1 MTQLLQDN
9 RKAFRWMLYLLGV
22 ILFIMWLYPLAAE
35 KSASRIIQST
45 MNGVFLGAI
54 YAVIALGIVVINKAS
69 GVFNFAHGALMTIS
83 AFIFFAFF
91 TSVNISFFAAIAIA
105 AATVLMVITTATVR
119 PLPQNPLVKNVIR
132 FGSVGL
138 FIVVLV
144 MNLPPF
150 EGDYFVP
157 LLISLLKAIGAPLLA
172 FLVLQYFWQISLTL
186 KMFVSSLLATVI
198 LVILMSFQPEGGFT
212 LLGLEIE
219 SLGWVNALTGAII
232 GTVLIGLM
240 IERFTVRPMIGQPI
254 FAAVMVTLAL
264 AEVLSGF
271 TTLIWGPQPKGLTV
285 FGTPNAFTGSYTRI
299 TQPIV
304 LDTTGIFGTV
314 INIDQPRLFAFIIA
328 LIAFAGFFIFFRFTN
343 IGLAMRATSEDQQL
357 AESVGLR
364 VRVILAVTWAIASVM
379 AGIAGVLRVGA
390 SDANALAPEL
400 QYVALRAFP
409 AVLLGG
415 LESISGALVGGI
427 ILGLTEEWAK
437 MLFNTDVANNLAPY
451 VMLMIVLIIRPE
463 GLFGEKHIERI

>member
-9 RKAFRWMLYLLGV
+9 RKAFRWMLYLIGV

-91 TSVNISFFAAIAIA
+91 TSVKISFLAALLIAIA
-105 AATVLMVITTATVR
+105 TVVMAVTTASWQTLR
-119 PLPQNPLVKNVIR
+119 NPRVLL
-132 FGSVGL
+132 GS
-138 FIVVLV
+138 
-144 MNLPPF
+144 
-150 EGDYFVP
+150 
-157 LLISLLKAIGAPLLA
+157 IGA
-172 FLVLQYFWQISLTL
+172 IIILT
-186 KMFVSSLLATVI
+186 
-198 LVILMSFQPEGGFT
+198 ILMSFQPEGGIT

-219 SLGWVNALTGAII
+219 SLSWVNALTGAIT

-304 LDTTGIFGTV
+304 IDATGIFGTT

-328 LIAFAGFFIFFRFTN
+328 VIAFAGFFIFFRFTN

-364 VRVILAVTWAIASVM
+364 VRVILAITWAIASVM

-415 LESISGALVGGI
+415 LESIGGALVGGI